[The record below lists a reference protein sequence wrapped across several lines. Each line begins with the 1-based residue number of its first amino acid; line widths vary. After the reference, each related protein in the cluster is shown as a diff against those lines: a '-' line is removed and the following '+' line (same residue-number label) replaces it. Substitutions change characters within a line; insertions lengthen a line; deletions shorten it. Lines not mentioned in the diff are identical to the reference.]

1 MLAKLLQ
8 QQLTRFIIVGSTA
21 ALVNFLGVWGLVEVC
36 SLLPLI
42 ANLIAYLLASGVSY
56 LGHYHWTFT
65 SSSQHKSSVIK
76 FYILLAINFCLNE
89 SIYAALLH
97 GMHLDYRLAL
107 FITLLIIPI
116 FTFVMSKFWV
126 YG

>member
-8 QQLTRFIIVGSTA
+8 LQLTRFIIVGSTA
-21 ALVNFLGVWGLVEVC
+21 ALVNFLGVWGLVAVF
-36 SLLPLI
+36 SLAPLL
-42 ANLIAYLLASGVSY
+42 ANLIAYIVASSVSY

-65 SSSQHKSSVIK
+65 SNRQHKTSVIR

-89 SIYAALLH
+89 SLFALFLH
-97 GMHLDYRLAL
+97 GFHLDYRLAL
-107 FITLLIIPI
+107 FVTLLIIPL
-116 FTFVMSKFWV
+116 FTFVASKFWV